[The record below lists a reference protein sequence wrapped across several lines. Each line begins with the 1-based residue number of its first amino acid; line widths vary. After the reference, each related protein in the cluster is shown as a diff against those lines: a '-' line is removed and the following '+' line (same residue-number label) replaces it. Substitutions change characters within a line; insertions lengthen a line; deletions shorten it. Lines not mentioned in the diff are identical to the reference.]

1 MLFKSDLMGLSGLK
15 ICYSLRTYDLFVIAM
30 PSSYIVRFCE
40 QLSRHFYS
48 VIWLLS
54 LPFLLVKWGLNFVK
68 FDKHVAAEYL
78 SRFGC
83 TQKTLQKNA
92 YLLHCAS
99 VGEVVAAQQIIE
111 HLLQRYPNT
120 AVTITTNTMT
130 GRQRVAELFGERVTH
145 CYLPYDFPVFVR
157 RFLANIQPKMLL
169 VTEMELWPNLCHH
182 CWKNGIPVYIINGRM
197 SEKSTASYQ
206 KLSWLMRPLFS
217 KLSGVCAQGLRDYNN
232 YLRLGLTPE
241 RLTLSHNIK
250 FDILISEAELARAEQ
265 LALQLECKGRT
276 LLVAGSTHEPEEQV
290 LVEAYLKLRGLFPDL
305 LLVIVPRHPQ
315 RFEQVYALL
324 RRQNLQVVRTSQM
337 QACNEATQVVLA
349 DQMGILRPLYALAT
363 CAFVGG
369 SIAQRGGHNAL
380 EPAALGVPVMMGRSI
395 FNNPQICH
403 ELQQAGALQF
413 VDDAGQIVE
422 YCTALLREPELLAKA
437 AQAAQTVIT
446 QNRGAVART
455 LTFLGL

>member
-1 MLFKSDLMGLSGLK
+1 
-15 ICYSLRTYDLFVIAM
+15 M

-54 LPFLLVKWGLNFVK
+54 LPFLLLKWGLNFVK
-68 FDKHVAAEYL
+68 FDKHIAFEYL

-83 TQKTLQKNA
+83 TRQTLQKNG

-99 VGEVVAAQQIIE
+99 VGEVVAAQQIVE

-120 AVTITTNTMT
+120 GVTITTNTMT

-157 RFLANIQPKMLL
+157 RFLTNSQPKMLL

-250 FDILISEAELARAEQ
+250 FDIVIGQAESERAKQ
-265 LALQLECKGRT
+265 LTDQLQFAGRK

-290 LVEAYLKLRGLFPDL
+290 LVDAYRQLAAIFPDL

-315 RFEQVYALL
+315 RFEQVNTLL
-324 RRQNLQVVRTSQM
+324 RKQNLQVIRTSQM
-337 QACNEATQVVLA
+337 QACNEATQVILA

-363 CAFVGG
+363 FAFVGG

-380 EPAALGVPVMMGRSI
+380 EPAAVGVPVMMGRSI

-413 VDDAGQIVE
+413 VEDAEQIVAN
-422 YCTALLREPELLAKA
+422 CTTLLRQPQLHAMA
-437 AQAAQTVIT
+437 AQAAQAVIT